1 MGKYDEPD
9 NQIEGQLSLENYE
22 EASDGLFAVSRVFAR
37 ARKDMTLSEQKAFV
51 YAISNMRFK
60 EEAKSNIVR
69 LDKKKLAKIVG
80 VNSDSDHLSVDLN
93 RSIGDMAKHSYI
105 KIADNDHDFYDN
117 GFVINR
123 VTILKN
129 MVRIKF
135 DDEYLPLF
143 TGLSRDYVTMWSHD
157 IYQMTSE
164 RSVKFY
170 EYLRRITDSRY
181 PVNDVLI
188 GVRRLKEMFD
198 IPETGKGSYM
208 REKGG
213 FDRSKFEKRII
224 EPLCNDLKNCK
235 MVNLVVQPDGA
246 YYEKVKKGN
255 RVDGYRFYW
264 TYTAHPGVASAEEV
278 KQIQER
284 VDKNPE
290 VLKVAKDIVKGEKRK
305 NRTGAGNQF
314 NNFEQ
319 NSYDFEQLEREILDN

>member
-1 MGKYDEPD
+1 MGRYDEPD

-51 YAISNMRFK
+51 YAISNMKFK

-135 DDEYLPLF
+135 DDEYLSLF
-143 TGLSRDYVTMWSHD
+143 TGLSKDYVTMWSHD
-157 IYQMTSE
+157 IYQMNSE

-213 FDRSKFEKRII
+213 FDRSQFEKRII
-224 EPLCNDLKNCK
+224 DPLCNDLKNCK

-246 YYEKVKKGN
+246 YYEKVKKGS

-290 VLKVAKDIVKGEKRK
+290 VLKVAKDILKGEKKKKPEK
-305 NRTGAGNQF
+305 NPFNQ
-314 NNFEQ
+314 FEQ
-319 NSYDFEQLEREILDN
+319 NEYDFDELEKEILNN